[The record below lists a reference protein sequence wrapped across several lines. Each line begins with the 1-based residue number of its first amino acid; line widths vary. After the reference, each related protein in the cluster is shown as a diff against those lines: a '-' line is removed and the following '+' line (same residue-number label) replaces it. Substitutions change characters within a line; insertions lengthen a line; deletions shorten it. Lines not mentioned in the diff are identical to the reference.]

1 LHYQILRKRFL
12 IIALTFVLSST
23 SSLLFSS
30 FKAHAS
36 FDDSF
41 KISGVGEGTLYCADG
56 TEYKASISFDSR
68 ENGLNGERFGNMDIR
83 YAHEGDNQAASIRGV
98 FNEFGSNVDEDQYK
112 LRTEHNSNICNN
124 SSLLYL
130 GDLSGDCGED
140 ITINLNGG
148 YYLSGTFQ
156 GFVTCN
162 LLDNNQ
168 TPSSQTPENSDKYNH

>member
-1 LHYQILRKRFL
+1 MYYQILRKRVF

-30 FKAHAS
+30 FKAHGA

-41 KISGVGEGTLYCADG
+41 IISGVGAGTLYCADG
-56 TEYKASISFDSR
+56 TEHKATISFDSSD
-68 ENGLNGERFGNMDIR
+68 NGLSGERFGKMDIR

-98 FNEFGSNVDEDQYK
+98 FNEFGSNVNEDQYK
-112 LRTEHNSNICNN
+112 LRMEHNSNICNN

-168 TPSSQTPENSDKYNH
+168 APMSQTPENSDKYNH

>member
-1 LHYQILRKRFL
+1 LYYQILRKRVF

-23 SSLLFSS
+23 SSLLFST

-41 KISGVGEGTLYCADG
+41 IISGVGEGTLYCADG
-56 TEYKASISFDSR
+56 TEYKATISFDSR

-83 YAHEGDNQAASIRGV
+83 YSHQGDNQAASIRGT
-98 FNEFGSNVDEDQYK
+98 FNEFGSNVDEDQYD
-112 LRTEHNSNICNN
+112 LRTEHNSKICNN
-124 SSLLYL
+124 SGLLYL

-140 ITINLNGG
+140 KTINLNGG

-156 GFVTCN
+156 GVVTCN

-168 TPSSQTPENSDKYNH
+168 APLSQTPENSDKYNH

>member
-1 LHYQILRKRFL
+1 LYYQILRKRVL

-23 SSLLFSS
+23 SSLLFFP

-36 FDDSF
+36 IGESF
-41 KISGVGEGTLYCADG
+41 IISGVGEGTLYCTDG
-56 TEYKASISFDSR
+56 TEYKARISIDSR

-83 YAHEGDNQAASIRGV
+83 YVHQGDNQEGSIRGV
-98 FNEFGSNVDEDQYK
+98 FNEFGTNVDEDQYK

-130 GDLSGDCGED
+130 GDLSGECGED
-140 ITINLNGG
+140 ITIYLNGG
-148 YYLSGTFQ
+148 YLSGTFQ

-162 LLDNNQ
+162 LLDNSEATMSETQ
-168 TPSSQTPENSDKYNH
+168 ENSDKYNH

>member
-1 LHYQILRKRFL
+1 LYYQILRKRVF

-23 SSLLFSS
+23 SFLLFSS

-41 KISGVGEGTLYCADG
+41 IISGVGEGTLYCVDG
-56 TEYKASISFDSR
+56 TEYKATISFDSR
-68 ENGLNGERFGNMDIR
+68 ENGLNGERFGKMDIR
-83 YAHEGDNQAASIRGV
+83 YAHEDDNQAASISGV

-140 ITINLNGG
+140 KTINLHGG

-168 TPSSQTPENSDKYNH
+168 APLSQTPENSDKYNH

>member
-1 LHYQILRKRFL
+1 LYYQILRKRVY

-30 FKAHAS
+30 FKAHAAL
-36 FDDSF
+36 DDSF
-41 KISGVGEGTLYCADG
+41 IISGVGEGTLSCADG
-56 TEYKASISFDSR
+56 TEYKATISFDSS
-68 ENGLNGERFGNMDIR
+68 ENGPNGERFGNMDIR
-83 YAHEGDNQAASIRGV
+83 YAHGGDNQVASIRGV
-98 FNEFGSNVDEDQYK
+98 FNEFGSNVDEDQFK
-112 LRTEHNSNICNN
+112 LRTEHNSNICND
-124 SSLLYL
+124 SGLLYL

-156 GFVTCN
+156 GYVTCN

-168 TPSSQTPENSDKYNH
+168 APVSQTPENSDKYNR